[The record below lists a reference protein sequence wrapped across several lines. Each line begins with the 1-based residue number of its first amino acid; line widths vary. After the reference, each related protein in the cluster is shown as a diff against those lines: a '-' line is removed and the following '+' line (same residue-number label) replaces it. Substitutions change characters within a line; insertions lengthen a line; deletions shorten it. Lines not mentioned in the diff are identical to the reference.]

1 MLFCKNARRFGA
13 ENEISTGMVDVAIK
27 STDGHPLVYLPHHDY
42 YSDAHLRDILTKVR
56 CFAMVGASATW
67 KRPSFYAMKYL
78 LKKGYRVV
86 PINPRSAGEEILGQ
100 KVYGSLADYSGE
112 LDMVDVFRSSEDA
125 FDITKDVIA
134 NMAEKNIKVLWMQ
147 LTVRNDRAA
156 ELAEAAGLTV
166 IMNRCPKIEF
176 ARLSGELG
184 WSGINTKIV
193 TAKVLRPPRI

>member
-1 MLFCKNARRFGA
+1 
-13 ENEISTGMVDVAIK
+13 MVDVAIK

-42 YSDAHLRDILTKVR
+42 YSDALLRDVLSKVHS
-56 CFAMVGASATW
+56 FAMVGASANW

-86 PINPRSAGEEILGQ
+86 PVNPSRAGTGILGQ
-100 KVYGSLADYSGE
+100 QVYANIADCPGT
-112 LDMVDVFRSSEDA
+112 LDMVDVFRSSEAAYDVA
-125 FDITKDVIA
+125 KDTVA
-134 NMAEKNIKVLWMQ
+134 NMVAKNIKVLWLQ
-147 LTVRNDRAA
+147 LTVRNDKAA
-156 ELAEAAGLTV
+156 ELAEEAGLTV

-193 TAKVLRPPRI
+193 TAKVLRPPRA